1 MNRKELIAKCGES
14 LEWQASAQIR
24 VVVTPEN
31 DPSDPLGVHIFV
43 QTDQGKVDLWVMNHH
58 DTVEDGIFNA
68 NTGIKNASRNLQA
81 SQILATFFNL
91 DIPMLVQPTV
101 DRPVEVVKEVETV
114 SGELF
119 ELRGEVRVYEKLL
132 IGRAFNV
139 SK

>member
-24 VVVTPEN
+24 VVVTPE
-31 DPSDPLGVHIFV
+31 DDGIDPLGVHIFV
-43 QTDQGKVDLWVMNHH
+43 QTDQGKVDLWMINQHH
-58 DTVEDGIFNA
+58 TLEEAMFSGSA
-68 NTGIKNASRNLQA
+68 GIKNASRNLQA

-101 DRPVEVVKEVETV
+101 DRPIEVVKEVETV